1 MYFEIDD
8 YQSGSR
14 YGCDPGLDNEF
25 VEFLCLQGIVDIKK
39 KVTIFRAIL
48 GLNCYKGEAL
58 FTVIAEGGR
67 HGLELPAAIWLLHVI
82 SLTDEAHK
90 EKSRLEKRRETKF
103 LLI

>member
-1 MYFEIDD
+1 M
-8 YQSGSR
+8 
-14 YGCDPGLDNEF
+14 
-25 VEFLCLQGIVDIKK
+25 
-39 KVTIFRAIL
+39 
-48 GLNCYKGEAL
+48 
-58 FTVIAEGGR
+58 IAEGGR